1 MAGFEAKRGPRAAER
16 KEDMKNVLILAGSPR
31 KKGNSAALCRMFAQ
45 GAEEAGSKV
54 ETIFLRDKKI
64 GFCLACYHC
73 RDHGGVCAIKDDM
86 AEILDKMNAAD
97 VIVMAS
103 PVYFYSVDAQMK
115 ALIDRRVDKMAEE
128 GLLEEVQALLAM
140 GLPRNATAMQAIGYK
155 EFFGYLNGACTLDE
169 AAALCKQRSRNY
181 AKRQLTWFRRNPD
194 VHWLRMT
201 GTEDFSEVL
210 SAARQNIP
218 FSAF

>member
-1 MAGFEAKRGPRAAER
+1 MAGFEAKRGPWAAE
-16 KEDMKNVLILAGSPR
+16 KKKDMKNVLILAGSPR

-115 ALIDRRVDKMAEE
+115 ALIDRCVARWLTIKNKTFYYIMTSAEDSDTVMDTTLQCLR
-128 GLLEEVQALLAM
+128 GLAM
-140 GLPRNATAMQAIGYK
+140 CLDGSVEGGVIYGKGVYEASAIAGRPVMQ
-155 EFFGYLNGACTLDE
+155 E
-169 AAALCKQRSRNY
+169 AY
-181 AKRQLTWFRRNPD
+181 EMGRR
-194 VHWLRMT
+194 V
-201 GTEDFSEVL
+201 
-210 SAARQNIP
+210 
-218 FSAF
+218 

>member
-1 MAGFEAKRGPRAAER
+1 
-16 KEDMKNVLILAGSPR
+16 MKNVLILAGSPR

-115 ALIDRRVDKMAEE
+115 ALIDRCV
-128 GLLEEVQALLAM
+128 
-140 GLPRNATAMQAIGYK
+140 
-155 EFFGYLNGACTLDE
+155 
-169 AAALCKQRSRNY
+169 
-181 AKRQLTWFRRNPD
+181 
-194 VHWLRMT
+194 
-201 GTEDFSEVL
+201 
-210 SAARQNIP
+210 ARWRTIKNKT
-218 FSAF
+218 FY